1 MSGKIECHFLRILMV
16 HQKKGGI
23 HVYRSFMDASGWFRL
38 TGQLLKISGP
48 PKAEGHSLSGWL
60 FL

>member
-1 MSGKIECHFLRILMV
+1 MA

-38 TGQLLKISGP
+38 TGQLLKISAP
-48 PKAEGHSLSGWL
+48 PEAEGHSLCGWL